1 MERTPWGL
9 WQSTI
14 LSSLHNHPCDQ
25 SSPTSLMRCTQ
36 SSTIVTVEELVEMDV
51 IPEMGVSVEFGV
63 TTIDSSSTMFIS
75 AEEVNESM
83 LDFLGTSSEIH
94 ELVVSL
100 SLYVILKAYI
110 TTAGR
115 TFNLKVL
122 TVVLVESLQTTMS
135 TAPIQVLR

>member
-1 MERTPWGL
+1 M
-9 WQSTI
+9 
-14 LSSLHNHPCDQ
+14 
-25 SSPTSLMRCTQ
+25 
-36 SSTIVTVEELVEMDV
+36 EELVEMDV